1 MNSRIEQII
10 DEIEEYIDGCK
21 VQPLSS
27 GARIIVS
34 KETID
39 ELIAE
44 LRQKVPE
51 EVRRYQKIISN
62 EEAIMANAH
71 AKAEELVEQ
80 ARVQNSEMVS
90 EHEIMQQAYAQAN
103 EVVAIAT
110 KQAQEIMDHAT
121 NDANE
126 IRLGAISYTDDMLKN
141 MEELISGSIETAR
154 ARTENL
160 VNSLKKYLDVISAN
174 RSELVPGNQKPQTM
188 PKQDSA
194 PLSALE
200 ALEAVQAEVSDASEY
215 QTEQI
220 T

>member
-21 VQPLSS
+21 AQPFSS
-27 GARIIVS
+27 GTKIVIN

-80 ARVQNSEMVS
+80 ARVQNSELVS

-110 KQAQEIMDHAT
+110 KQAQEIMDNAT

-126 IRLGAISYTDDMLKN
+126 IRLGAISYTDDMLKS
-141 MEELISGSIETAR
+141 MEELISGSIETSK

-160 VNSLKKYLDVISAN
+160 VNSLKKYLDVITAN
-174 RSELVPGNQKPQTM
+174 RSELVPGNPKPQTA
-188 PKQDSA
+188 PKQDSN
-194 PLSALE
+194 PMSAIE
-200 ALEAVQAEVSDASEY
+200 ALEAVQAEGSDTAE
-215 QTEQI
+215 
-220 T
+220 